1 MGGKG
6 LEPPEIHSGNPGFP
20 ESRGTESGTLGAP
33 EAVTD
38 PDLAELVRAWPTMPA
53 LIRAGVLAL
62 VRAAE
67 GGKS

>member
-1 MGGKG
+1 MGVTG
-6 LEPPEIHSGNPGFP
+6 LEPLQIPSGNPGFP

-38 PDLAELVRAWPTMPA
+38 HDLAELVAAWPTLPP

-67 GGKS
+67 GGKP